1 MNVASI
7 SLAWTGEI
15 AAGKEVTRIR
25 YPANTPHLAIPAG
38 GLLGQFN
45 LGSTVVVV
53 AERQLIEWDANRT
66 AGTSIRM
73 GEALG
78 RLRAS

>member
-15 AAGKEVTRIR
+15 APGKEVTRIR
-25 YPANTPHLAIPAG
+25 YPADVPHLAIPAG

-53 AERQLIEWDANRT
+53 AEKGLIDWDAGSI
-66 AGTSIRM
+66 AGRSVRM
-73 GEALG
+73 GEGLG
-78 RLRAS
+78 QSRPG

>member
-7 SLAWTGEI
+7 SLAWTGEV
-15 AAGKEVTRIR
+15 APGKEVTRIR
-25 YPANTPHLAIPAG
+25 YPADAPHLAIPAG

-45 LGSTVVVV
+45 LGSTVVIV
-53 AERQLIEWDANRT
+53 AERKLIEWDAGWSSGR
-66 AGTSIRM
+66 SVRM

-78 RLRAS
+78 RLRSG